1 MKLFNINIAKVN
13 PQPQVAVDQDPGMT
27 MANYVFTI
35 S

>member
-1 MKLFNINIAKVN
+1 MNAINVNITQVN

-27 MANYVFTI
+27 LANYVFTI